1 MADDPFSREAFVCR
15 TAIAFAW
22 VAWASSAFAADAG
35 NGKRLAEAQCAACH
49 TIAPQLR
56 DEVADAPPFIV
67 IGRKYGSDPDALA
80 QAILGPHPRMN
91 FSPQRTEADDIAAYI
106 ATLAK

>member
-1 MADDPFSREAFVCR
+1 MANNPDCRQAFVCKA
-15 TAIAFAW
+15 AIALVW
-22 VAWASSAFAADAG
+22 MAWASSALAADAG
-35 NGKRLAEAQCAACH
+35 NGQRLAEAQCAACH
-49 TIAPQLR
+49 TITPRLR
-56 DEVADAPPFIV
+56 DEVADAPPFVV

-80 QAILGPHPRMN
+80 RAIAGPHPKMN